1 MLKRFK
7 PTKAIGDMEKA
18 AQTAAERHFLM
29 LQVYFWVFFQHGL
42 KTCYGE
48 NKDYK
53 QWLHLILTV
62 PLLPQ
67 WFIL

>member
-1 MLKRFK
+1 MLQRFK

-29 LQVYFWVFFQHGL
+29 LQVYFWVFFSIWAVQHGL

-48 NKDYK
+48 NEEYK
-53 QWLHLILTV
+53 E
-62 PLLPQ
+62 
-67 WFIL
+67 

>member
-1 MLKRFK
+1 MK
-7 PTKAIGDMEKA
+7 KA
-18 AQTAAERHFLM
+18 AHTAAERDFLM
-29 LQVYFWVFFQHGL
+29 LQVHFWGFFQYGQSDINNNQKHGL